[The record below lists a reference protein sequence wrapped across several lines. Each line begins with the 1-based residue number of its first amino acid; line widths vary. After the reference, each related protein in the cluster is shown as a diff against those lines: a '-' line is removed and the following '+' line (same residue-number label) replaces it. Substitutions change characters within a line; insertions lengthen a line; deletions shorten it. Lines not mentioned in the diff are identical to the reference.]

1 MSGHEPVKKPS
12 RRDLLKI
19 AGLAAGAATVPT
31 VVAKA
36 GSEPRQERVSPRYR
50 ETEHVKRFYALNRL

>member
-1 MSGHEPVKKPS
+1 MSGHEPEKKPS

-19 AGLAAGAATVPT
+19 AGLAAGAAVVPAT
-31 VVAKA
+31 VAKA
-36 GSEPRQERVSPRYR
+36 GSEPRREQVMPRYR

>member
-19 AGLAAGAATVPT
+19 AGLTAGAAALPAA
-31 VVAKA
+31 VVKA
-36 GSEPRQERVSPRYR
+36 GNEPRREQVMPRYR